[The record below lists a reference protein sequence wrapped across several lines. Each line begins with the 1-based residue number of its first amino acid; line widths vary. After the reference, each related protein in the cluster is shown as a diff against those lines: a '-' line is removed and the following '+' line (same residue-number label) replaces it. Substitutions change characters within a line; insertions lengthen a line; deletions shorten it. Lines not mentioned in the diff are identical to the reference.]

1 MSLLI
6 QSLSRNLSCNFFQ
19 YNRSMKITIV
29 GYKKESKFSQGVTND
44 EDTEL
49 INFLKDKGLDI
60 VPTIWNDEKVD
71 WGSFD
76 VAVIKS
82 PWDYHN
88 HLDEFLSWLAGLDM
102 LGVKVLNPVEII
114 KWNSDKHYLKDIAD
128 KGLPVIAA
136 EYLDKDS
143 TFTPHFFEHFNTDQ
157 LVVKPCV
164 SAGAQNTITVDRN
177 NYNERSVEIDQL
189 LKEQDYIVQ
198 PFVKEIKNGEW
209 SFLFFNGKYSHCSL
223 KTPKQGDF
231 RVQHYHGGS
240 ISYPTPDPLHIEQA
254 GAYLKSFP
262 QSTLYA
268 RVDGVL
274 INNSFH
280 LMELELIEPYL
291 FLNGEQELQE
301 NYYQALMAL
310 ML

>member
-1 MSLLI
+1 
-6 QSLSRNLSCNFFQ
+6 
-19 YNRSMKITIV
+19 MKITIV
-29 GYKKESKFSQGVTND
+29 GYKKEERLSQGVVND

-49 INFLKDKGLDI
+49 INFLSSKGLDV
-60 VPTIWNDEKVD
+60 VPTIWNDDKVD
-71 WGSFD
+71 WSSFS
-76 VAVIKS
+76 VAIIKS

-88 HLDEFLSWLAGLDM
+88 HLQEFLHWLQYIES

-114 KWNSDKHYLKDIAD
+114 KWNSDKHYLKDIAE
-128 KGLPVIAA
+128 KGLPVIPA
-136 EYLDKDS
+136 EYLEKDS
-143 TFTPHFFEHFNTDQ
+143 IFDTHFFDLFNTDK

-164 SAGAQNTITVDRN
+164 SAGAQNTVTVSKSNFD
-177 NYNERSVEIDQL
+177 ERSSEINQL
-189 LKEQDYIVQ
+189 LKEQDYMVQ
-198 PFVKEIKNGEW
+198 PFVEEIKTGEW

-240 ISYPTPDPLHIEQA
+240 ISYPTPEPLHIEQA
-254 GAYLKSFP
+254 GAYLKSLS

-274 INNSFH
+274 INNSFY

-291 FLNGEQELQE
+291 FLNGDHHLLE
-301 NYYQALMAL
+301 NYYEALMEL
-310 ML
+310 VS

>member
-1 MSLLI
+1 
-6 QSLSRNLSCNFFQ
+6 
-19 YNRSMKITIV
+19 MKITVV
-29 GYKKESKFSQGVTND
+29 GYKKEARLSQGVAND
-44 EDTEL
+44 EDTDL
-49 INFLKDKGLDI
+49 ISFLKEKGLDA
-60 VPTIWNDEKVD
+60 VPSIWNDENVD
-71 WGSFD
+71 WSSFD
-76 VAVIKS
+76 VAIIKS

-88 HLDEFLSWLAGLDM
+88 HLNEFLNWLDHIEKM
-102 LGVKVLNPVEII
+102 GVRVLNPVEII

-128 KGLPVIAA
+128 KQLPVIAS
-136 EYLDKDS
+136 EYLERGSSFENRFFDLLNADK
-143 TFTPHFFEHFNTDQ
+143 

-164 SAGAQNTITVDRN
+164 SAGAQNAVTISSDNVD
-177 NYNERSVEIDQL
+177 ERSKEINEL

-198 PFVKEIKNGEW
+198 PFVEEIKNGEW

-240 ISYPTPDPLHIEQA
+240 ISYPTPDPLYIEQA
-254 GAYLKSFP
+254 GAYVKTLP

-274 INNSFH
+274 IDNTFK

-291 FLNGEQELQE
+291 FLNGDNTLLE
-301 NYYQALMAL
+301 NYYRALTEMIS
-310 ML
+310 

>member
-1 MSLLI
+1 
-6 QSLSRNLSCNFFQ
+6 
-19 YNRSMKITIV
+19 MKITIV
-29 GYKKESKFSQGVTND
+29 GYKKEERFSQGVAND

-49 INFLKDKGLDI
+49 INFLISKRLDV
-60 VPTIWNDEKVD
+60 VPTIWNDNNID
-71 WGSFD
+71 WRNFD

-88 HLDEFLSWLAGLDM
+88 HLSEFLNWLDHIES

-114 KWNSDKHYLKDIAD
+114 KWNSDKHYLKDIAE
-128 KGLPVIAA
+128 KGLPVIPS
-136 EYLDKDS
+136 EYMEKGSSFDS
-143 TFTPHFFEHFNTDQ
+143 HFFDLFEADK

-164 SAGAQNTITVDRN
+164 SAGAQNTITVSRTN
-177 NYNERSVEIDQL
+177 FEERSLEINEL
-189 LKEQDYIVQ
+189 LKEQDYMVQ
-198 PFVKEIKNGEW
+198 PFAEEIKNGEW

-240 ISYPTPDPLHIEQA
+240 ISYPTPDPVHIEQA
-254 GAYLKSFP
+254 GSYLKSLP

-268 RVDGVL
+268 RVDGVI
-274 INNSFH
+274 INQSFY

-291 FLNGEQELQE
+291 FLNGDINLLE
-301 NYYQALMAL
+301 NYYQGLVALIS
-310 ML
+310 

>member
-1 MSLLI
+1 
-6 QSLSRNLSCNFFQ
+6 
-19 YNRSMKITIV
+19 MKITLV
-29 GYKKESKFSQGVTND
+29 GFKKEDRFSVGVAND

-49 INFLKDKGLDI
+49 INFLNNKGLDI
-60 VPTIWNDEKVD
+60 VPSIWNDENVD
-71 WGSFD
+71 WSSFD
-76 VAVIKS
+76 AAIIKS

-88 HLDEFLSWLAGLDM
+88 HLKEFLNWLDDLEKI
-102 LGVKVLNPVEII
+102 GVKVLNPVEII

-128 KGLPVIAA
+128 KKLSVIGS
-136 EYLDKDS
+136 EYLEKGS
-143 TFTPHFFEHFNTDQ
+143 TFTYHFFDLMNADK

-164 SAGAQNTITVDRN
+164 SAGAQNTITVSRENFEDRFG
-177 NYNERSVEIDQL
+177 EITQL
-189 LKEQDYIVQ
+189 LKEQDYMVQ
-198 PFVKEIKNGEW
+198 PFVEEIKNGEW

-223 KTPKQGDF
+223 KTPKEGDF

-240 ISYPTPDPLHIEQA
+240 ISYPTPDPVHIEQA
-254 GAYLKSFP
+254 EKYLKTLP

-291 FLNGEQELQE
+291 FLNGRSELQE
-301 NYYQALMAL
+301 NYYQALMTL
-310 ML
+310 IS

>member
-1 MSLLI
+1 
-6 QSLSRNLSCNFFQ
+6 
-19 YNRSMKITIV
+19 MKITVV
-29 GYKKESKFSQGVTND
+29 GYKKEARLSQGVAND

-49 INFLKDKGLDI
+49 ISFLKDKGLDV
-60 VPTIWNDEKVD
+60 VPSIWNDENVD
-71 WGSFD
+71 WSNFD
-76 VAVIKS
+76 VAIIKS

-88 HLDEFLSWLAGLDM
+88 HLNEFLNWLDHLEQ
-102 LGVKVLNPVEII
+102 LGIKVLNPVEII

-128 KGLPVIAA
+128 RQLPVIAS
-136 EYLDKDS
+136 EYLEKGSCFDNNFFDLLNADK
-143 TFTPHFFEHFNTDQ
+143 

-164 SAGAQNTITVDRN
+164 SAGAQNTVTISRN
-177 NYNERSVEIDQL
+177 NVNEHSKEINEL
-189 LKEQDYIVQ
+189 LKDQDYMVQ
-198 PFVKEIKNGEW
+198 PFVEEIKNGEW

-223 KTPKQGDF
+223 KKPKEGDF

-254 GAYLKSFP
+254 GAYLKSLP

-274 INNSFH
+274 IDNAFN

-291 FLNGEQELQE
+291 FLNGDNTLLE
-301 NYYQALMAL
+301 NYYQALTEMIP
-310 ML
+310 

>member
-1 MSLLI
+1 
-6 QSLSRNLSCNFFQ
+6 
-19 YNRSMKITIV
+19 MKIAIV
-29 GYKKESKFSQGVTND
+29 GYKKEERLSQGVAND

-49 INFLKDKGLDI
+49 IIFLTNKGLD
-60 VPTIWNDEKVD
+60 VFPAIWNDENVD
-71 WGSFD
+71 WSGFD
-76 VAVIKS
+76 VVVIKS

-88 HLDEFLSWLAGLDM
+88 HLKEFLNWLEHVEN
-102 LGVKVLNPVEII
+102 LGVKVLNSVEII
-114 KWNSDKHYLKDIAD
+114 KWNSDKHYLKDIAE
-128 KGLPVIAA
+128 KGLPVIPA
-136 EYLDKDS
+136 EYLKKDS
-143 TFTPHFFEHFNTDQ
+143 AFSNQFFDLFKTDK

-164 SAGAQNTITVDRN
+164 SAGAQNTITVSKDN
-177 NYNERSVEIDQL
+177 LDERSMEIEQL
-189 LKEQDYIVQ
+189 LKEQDYMVQ
-198 PFVKEIKNGEW
+198 PFVEEIKNGEW

-240 ISYPTPDPLHIEQA
+240 ISYPTPEPLHIEQA
-254 GAYLKSFP
+254 GAYLKSLP

-291 FLNGEQELQE
+291 FLNSDNNLLE
-301 NYYQALMAL
+301 NYYQALTSL
-310 ML
+310 IS

>member
-1 MSLLI
+1 
-6 QSLSRNLSCNFFQ
+6 
-19 YNRSMKITIV
+19 MKITVV
-29 GYKKESKFSQGVTND
+29 GYKKEERLSQGVAND

-49 INFLKDKGLDI
+49 INFLINKGLDV
-60 VPTIWNDEKVD
+60 VPTIWNDENVN
-71 WGSFD
+71 WSGFD
-76 VAVIKS
+76 VAIIKS

-88 HLDEFLSWLAGLDM
+88 HLEEFLNWLERIED
-102 LGVKVLNPVEII
+102 LGVSILNPAEII
-114 KWNSDKHYLKDIAD
+114 KWNSDKHYLKDISE
-128 KGLPVIAA
+128 KGLPVIPA

-143 TFTPHFFEHFNTDQ
+143 SFDNHFFDLFKTEK

-164 SAGAQNTITVDRN
+164 SAGAQNTVTVSKSNFD
-177 NYNERSVEIDQL
+177 ERSREIEQL
-189 LKEQDYIVQ
+189 LKEQDYMVQ
-198 PFVKEIKNGEW
+198 PFVEEIKNGEW

-240 ISYPTPDPLHIEQA
+240 ISYPTPEPLHIEQA
-254 GAYLKSFP
+254 GAYLKSLP

-274 INNSFH
+274 INNSFY

-291 FLNGEQELQE
+291 FLNGDKNLLD
-301 NYYQALMAL
+301 NYYQALIAMIS
-310 ML
+310 